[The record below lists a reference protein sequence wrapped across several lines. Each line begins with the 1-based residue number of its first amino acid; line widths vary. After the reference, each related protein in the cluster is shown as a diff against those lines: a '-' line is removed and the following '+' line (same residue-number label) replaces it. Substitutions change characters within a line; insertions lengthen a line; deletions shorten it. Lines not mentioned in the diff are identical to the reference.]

1 MIMASGKRFRIVF
14 TLSDERA
21 GEFDMAFN
29 DRLASEDVLDHMTS
43 VAMSVG
49 RVFPEACVLG
59 SRVSE
64 ICLDCSTLTETTKLT
79 SKCRCCPEPK
89 EKIND

>member
-1 MIMASGKRFRIVF
+1 MIMASGKRFRIAF
-14 TLSDERA
+14 TLSDQRL
-21 GEFDMAFN
+21 GEFDLVFN

-59 SRVSE
+59 STVSE
-64 ICLDCSTLTETTKLT
+64 ICIDCGSVTGAAKLT
-79 SKCRCCPEPK
+79 SNCRCCPEPK